1 MGSRQKPLFGM
12 DSIFKFFD
20 VISIPIW
27 YDYRRCDHICCC
39 NPLQKTDLTKIR
51 DICKFVKNYTM
62 QRLLTDNMDKIS
74 ALCKNHNVRSLFAFG
89 SVVTDRFNDKS
100 DIDLLVS
107 FNPMDHGDYADTYFE
122 LAEKFEKLFK
132 RQVDLVTDKSL
143 KNPYFIDSVNQ
154 TKTLLYEC

>member
-1 MGSRQKPLFGM
+1 
-12 DSIFKFFD
+12 
-20 VISIPIW
+20 
-27 YDYRRCDHICCC
+27 
-39 NPLQKTDLTKIR
+39 
-51 DICKFVKNYTM
+51 M
-62 QRLLTDNMDKIS
+62 QRLLTDNMEKIS